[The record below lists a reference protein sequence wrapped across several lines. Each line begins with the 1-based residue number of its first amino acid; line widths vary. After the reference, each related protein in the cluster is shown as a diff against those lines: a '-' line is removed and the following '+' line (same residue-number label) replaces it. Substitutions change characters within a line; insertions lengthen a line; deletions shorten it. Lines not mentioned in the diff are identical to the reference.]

1 MGKTEAN
8 SFVKEHTLNSNSEET
23 GERLVRSRVEKR
35 GVVLHK
41 GDQLQTPLGKETLA
55 SPTLPPASPH
65 PSWRVLEVSVYPQL
79 FIATS
84 FVRVP

>member
-23 GERLVRSRVEKR
+23 GEGLVRSGVEKR
-35 GVVLHK
+35 GVVLHEE
-41 GDQLQTPLGKETLA
+41 DQLQSPLSKETLA

-65 PSWRVLEVSVYPQL
+65 PSRRVLEVSVYPQL
-79 FIATS
+79 FLATS
-84 FVRVP
+84 FC